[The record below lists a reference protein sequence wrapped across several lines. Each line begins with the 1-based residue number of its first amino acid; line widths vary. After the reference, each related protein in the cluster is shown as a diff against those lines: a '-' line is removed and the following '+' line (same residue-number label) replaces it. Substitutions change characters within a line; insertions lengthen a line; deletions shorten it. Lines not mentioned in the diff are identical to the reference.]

1 MSTQRPPPSASH
13 THHSQL
19 HAHPPACSTTDA
31 ASRVAVRIWLLDRCT
46 RRVNG
51 LGVRGRRRALASS
64 SAWRCAIGR
73 PRLPPLTR
81 GDCPALGYACGYI
94 CVRPCGSAHQHINA
108 PPARVHARTHV
119 QTRAPPYVVTYDAL
133 AFALRYTVM
142 HHVIHNSSHVSHVR
156 DTLCTVMCS
165 RRTDIRAIARMSVLR
180 IYTVYCIAAVWRV
193 ASATVANAPHP
204 GKLGPT
210 RHGVEWPARGNH
222 VREHILG
229 VPAAHRGPRSARL
242 D

>member
-1 MSTQRPPPSASH
+1 MCHWAPAPAPP
-13 THHSQL
+13 
-19 HAHPPACSTTDA
+19 HPRRLSCAGICLRIHMRAPVRVRAPAYQC
-31 ASRVAVRIWLLDRCT
+31 
-46 RRVNG
+46 
-51 LGVRGRRRALASS
+51 
-64 SAWRCAIGR
+64 
-73 PRLPPLTR
+73 
-81 GDCPALGYACGYI
+81 
-94 CVRPCGSAHQHINA
+94 

-229 VPAAHRGPRSARL
+229 VPAAHRGSRAARL
-242 D
+242 DSSVHDGEPRAPGQPDIGALE